1 MSGGMTLQ
9 TLDFARLLPQFMRD
23 DLAVQGLAKA
33 MNNIIPGLSKSI
45 GHLTTWDKIDELSD
59 TELDALAW
67 ELNILWYDKAANIE
81 TKREL
86 ILNSDKVY
94 KHLGTKWAVENVV
107 KTYFGEGSIEEWFEY
122 GGEPGHF
129 RVISTNPS
137 LSTSRYSEF
146 INVLSKVKRAS
157 SKFDGLNISL
167 DGELILSAGAMLHDI
182 GHERYTAIVSGDY
195 EEPDM
200 YAVGE
205 GDAVVITTTLS
216 HGSDGDAI
224 ILNTSLPVETS
235 GDAIII
241 G

>member
-9 TLDFARLLPQFMRD
+9 TLDFIRLLPQFVRD
-23 DLAVQGLAKA
+23 DLAVQGIAKA
-33 MNNIIPGLSKSI
+33 LNDIIPGLSQSV
-45 GHLTTWDKIDELSD
+45 GNLTTWDKIGELSES
-59 TELDALAW
+59 ELDSLAW
-67 ELNILWYDKAANIE
+67 ELNILWYDKSATIE

-94 KHLGTKWAVENVV
+94 RHLGTKWAVENVV
-107 KTYFGEGSIEEWFEY
+107 TTYFGEGSVQEWFEY

-129 RVISTNPS
+129 RVMSTNPS
-137 LSTSRYSEF
+137 LNSTRYGEF
-146 INVLSKVKRAS
+146 INVLNKVKRAS

-182 GHERYTAIVSGDY
+182 GQEQYTVAVSGDY
-195 EEPDM
+195 VADDL

-205 GDAVVITTTLS
+205 GDAIVITTTKK

-224 ILNTSLPVETS
+224 ILNTSMPVKTS